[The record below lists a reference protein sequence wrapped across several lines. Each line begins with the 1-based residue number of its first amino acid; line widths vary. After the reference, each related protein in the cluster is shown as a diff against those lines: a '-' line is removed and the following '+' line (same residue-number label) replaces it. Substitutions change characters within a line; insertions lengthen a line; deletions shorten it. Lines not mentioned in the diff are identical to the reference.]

1 VAKVELD
8 YYGFHWIGDGTAMR
22 DTISSG
28 RFLDRFERRG
38 DEWRIPRRL
47 VVVDWF
53 REYIAAHRAIP

>member
-1 VAKVELD
+1 
-8 YYGFHWIGDGTAMR
+8 MR
-22 DTISSG
+22 DTIGSG

-38 DEWRIPRRL
+38 DEWRIARRL